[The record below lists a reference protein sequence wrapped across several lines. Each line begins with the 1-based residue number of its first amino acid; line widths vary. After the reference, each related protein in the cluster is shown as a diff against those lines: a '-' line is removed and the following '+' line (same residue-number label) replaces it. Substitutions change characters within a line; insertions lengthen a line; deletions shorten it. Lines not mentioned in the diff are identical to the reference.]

1 MKKLFLL
8 FALFILFPLGCERF
22 AKKEEVK
29 DAAVTTDKTVIARVN
44 GRPVYK
50 EDLRNRPVETVIDYE
65 ILYEAG
71 LKKGLDK
78 KVANA
83 VEEYEKRLIVS
94 MLQRDIVSN
103 LPKDDVV
110 SEEEI
115 MEYYNNN
122 KFRYALLGIKEIT
135 VEDKDLAQEVHKKAL
150 SGEDLDKIAA
160 DYSKSGKNVKAD
172 TSRFNRKYNN
182 RFTKLEVGSVSEII
196 EDGNTFKILKITE
209 VKEIPFDKVKQAVKY
224 TLSAEKKAQA
234 MHEYVEKMKNENNIK
249 VEIIEENK

>member
-29 DAAVTTDKTVIARVN
+29 DASVTTDKTVIARVN

-50 EDLRNRPVETVIDYE
+50 EDLRNRPLETVIDNE

-115 MEYYNNN
+115 MEYYKNN
-122 KFRYALLGIKEIT
+122 KIRYALLGIKEIT

-196 EDGNTFKILKITE
+196 EDGNTFKILNVFPSSIISLTLPTSSLVKRLLYFRLNRE
-209 VKEIPFDKVKQAVKY
+209 V
-224 TLSAEKKAQA
+224 SALTFFPDLE
-234 MHEYVEKMKNENNIK
+234 
-249 VEIIEENK
+249 